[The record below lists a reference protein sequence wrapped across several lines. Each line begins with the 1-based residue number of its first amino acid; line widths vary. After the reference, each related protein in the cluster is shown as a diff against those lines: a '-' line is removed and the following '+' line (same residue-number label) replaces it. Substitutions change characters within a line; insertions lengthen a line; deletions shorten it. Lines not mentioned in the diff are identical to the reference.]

1 MDAAPE
7 WATDLTDIGVVLN
20 LSPVI
25 PVATIN
31 RPADALPLAEALL
44 AGGVAVIEVTLRS
57 GAALAAIEAIRRG
70 CPDMCVGAGTLWTA
84 EQALQA
90 AGAGAEFIVSP
101 GVADA
106 VQDVAASQRLPYLPG
121 AQTASEIAHLVRR
134 GVRAVKF
141 FPAAPA
147 GGPPALAA
155 LGAVFPDLKFC
166 PTGGIS
172 ESTAPKYLELANV
185 PCVGGSW
192 LAAGT
197 LLENRDWPAI
207 SAAASRAAALSPRR

>member
-1 MDAAPE
+1 MDGAPE
-7 WATDLTDIGVVLN
+7 WATDLTDIGAVLN

-25 PVATIN
+25 PVATIPL
-31 RPADALPLAEALL
+31 PADAVPLAEALL
-44 AGGVAVIEVTLRS
+44 EGGVGVIEVTLRS
-57 GAALAAIEAIRRG
+57 DAALAAIEAIRRA

-84 EQALQA
+84 EQTLQA
-90 AGAGAEFIVSP
+90 AGAGAEFLVSP
-101 GVADA
+101 GVVDA

-121 AQTASEIAHLVRR
+121 AQTATEIAHLVRR

-141 FPAAPA
+141 FPAGPA

-155 LGAVFPDLKFC
+155 LAAVFPHVQFC

-172 ESTAPKYLELANV
+172 ESNASKYLELASV

-192 LAAGT
+192 LASGT
-197 LLENRDWPAI
+197 LLTSRDWPAVR
-207 SAAASRAAALSPRR
+207 AAAARAAALSPRR